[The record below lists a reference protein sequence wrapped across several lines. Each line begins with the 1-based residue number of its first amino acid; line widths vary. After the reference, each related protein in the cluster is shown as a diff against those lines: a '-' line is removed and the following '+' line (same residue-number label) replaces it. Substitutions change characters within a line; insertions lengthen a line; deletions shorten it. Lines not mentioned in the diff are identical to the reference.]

1 MHYKSHKASL
11 KQGRSYI
18 DLPNWIKIIVIV
30 IMIMIIVIIIVIIII
45 IIIITIIIIII
56 IIINKSYQLWWN

>member
-18 DLPNWIKIIVIV
+18 DLHNWIKIIVIV
-30 IMIMIIVIIIVIIII
+30 IITMIIVIIII
-45 IIIITIIIIII
+45 IIIMIIIII
-56 IIINKSYQLWWN
+56 